1 VGGGRLN
8 VRRVVVALAV
18 VGVAAF
24 GAAQALG
31 ASESI
36 TAVAG
41 PQFGKASFSIDRG
54 TTAIFDNQDLSATT
68 HDVTAFDTG
77 GAKNLPLFRSAEI
90 SGGQTTPVSG
100 TASLG
105 AGTYRFF
112 CTVHPTQMTGQLV
125 VTPSTSPTV
134 AVTVLSRKLGPVAK
148 SGKLKVK
155 VSGLLATNAVP
166 LTARVGKKKLG
177 STSVTDLGAGASRTV
192 KVPLS
197 RSGKNFL
204 SRRGSAKLKVTASPP
219 GDQPVTVARRLG

>member
-1 VGGGRLN
+1 L
-8 VRRVVVALAV
+8 RRVSRVTLALVVIGGAA
-18 VGVAAF
+18 VAA
-24 GAAQALG
+24 GQALG

-41 PQFGKASFSIDRG
+41 PQFGKPSFSIDRG

-134 AVTVLSRKLGPVAK
+134 ALTVLSRKLGPVAK